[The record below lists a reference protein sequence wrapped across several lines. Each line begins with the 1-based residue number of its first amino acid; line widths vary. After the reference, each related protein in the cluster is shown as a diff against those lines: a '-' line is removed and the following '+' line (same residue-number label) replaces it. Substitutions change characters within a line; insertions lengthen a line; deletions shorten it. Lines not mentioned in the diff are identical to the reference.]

1 MDIKLKIP
9 FRSECISLFV
19 SNIPAW
25 LIWFI
30 VIFAFLAYAINC
42 NFFNF

>member
-1 MDIKLKIP
+1 MDIQIEIP
-9 FRSECISLFV
+9 YGGSKASLFV

-30 VIFAFLAYAINC
+30 VIFAGSLMAIHLGL
-42 NFFNF
+42 FNF